1 MIAAAKELLR
11 FSPGGD
17 NAKLKELQKKMGRK
31 LYTFSLVSGES
42 CPYADKCLAKVQIAK
57 TGKRSIWRGPE
68 MEHQCFSASMELIF
82 PAVHNQRIHN
92 GNLILELAARDY
104 KAAADLIC
112 ASMPQDCS
120 LLRIHVGGDFKT
132 RPYFKAWCLAL
143 SRMPNI
149 LAYAY
154 TKSLPF
160 WVLERE
166 LGTIPENLIL
176 TASVGGK
183 ADSWIWKHK
192 LRYVRVVH
200 TVKSAERFWRLP
212 IDHDDSHAC
221 MPEYRNQ
228 NFALLIHGKQPAGSP
243 AMRAVTALKGVGSY
257 STTGMAGK
265 WGTRIRQKK
274 VAA

>member
-1 MIAAAKELLR
+1 MIAASRELLR

-17 NAKLKELQKKMGRK
+17 NAKLKELQKRMGRK
-31 LYTFSLVSGES
+31 LYTFSLVSGET
-42 CPYADKCLAKVQIAK
+42 CPYADKCLAKVQINEM
-57 TGKRSIWRGPE
+57 GKRTIWRGPE

-92 GNLILELAARDY
+92 GTLILELAARDY

-132 RPYFKAWCLAL
+132 RPYFRAWCEAL
-143 SRMPNI
+143 KRMPHI

-154 TKSLPF
+154 TKSIPF
-160 WVLERE
+160 WLLERE
-166 LGTIPENLIL
+166 AGNIPDNFIL

-183 ADSWIWKHK
+183 ADKLIFKNK

-200 TVKSAERFWRLP
+200 TVALAERFWRLP

-243 AMRAVTALKGVGSY
+243 ASKAVSALKGEGSY
-257 STTGMAGK
+257 SSKKTKRLALAG
-265 WGTRIRQKK
+265 
-274 VAA
+274 V